1 MSTLLNLTGQLDAE
15 TVNTLSDVN
24 DVATQLNIPYIIVGA
39 TARDLILHHG
49 YGAAV
54 QRATCDIDIAVQ
66 VDSWVSFEIV
76 KQELCVRN
84 FTETPMQHRLT
95 NSTGKP
101 IDIVPFGAQV
111 KKLNNRMASER

>member
-1 MSTLLNLTGQLDAE
+1 MSTLLNLTRQLDAE

-24 DVATQLNIPYIIVGA
+24 NVATQLNIPYIIVGA

-66 VDSWVSFEIV
+66 VDSWVSFEMV

>member
-54 QRATCDIDIAVQ
+54 VDEKGLVPYVLCLKLHLGQVGQLLCD
-66 VDSWVSFEIV
+66 VSS
-76 KQELCVRN
+76 K
-84 FTETPMQHRLT
+84 
-95 NSTGKP
+95 
-101 IDIVPFGAQV
+101 
-111 KKLNNRMASER
+111 